1 MITYL
6 EVRNL
11 AIVEELAIE
20 PGAGLNVLTGE
31 TGAGKSLLIDS
42 LEFLRGARGS
52 TEMIRAGAEKMTAAA
67 VFQLPKGTLEEFAD
81 DDEVIVKR
89 EISTNGRARVLV
101 NGSPIT
107 VRELGAVMDSILE
120 IHGQHDSQAR
130 VAGQS
135 TRELLDEFG
144 AHDAPLGTTREA
156 HREWRAAAEQLREL
170 TDAQRDRTLR
180 LDLLKYQI
188 DEIAAATLDPTEEE
202 SLRGERAV
210 LANAREI
217 IEATSGAFALVD
229 DDENAAVA
237 QLARALHL
245 VQPLADKV
253 ADLRPVAG
261 ELQDALYRLQE
272 AARTLASLSESVRH
286 DPKRLDEVEERLVV
300 IERLNKKYGGSIA
313 AVLAHL
319 GAIQDEFDRLSDY
332 EANLEKLQ
340 RVERQRFGA
349 YRKAAEALSAARKK
363 SAKAFQG
370 KIQSELNDLAMERTT
385 VRIAVDSVILS
396 REDAEADA
404 AHRLGRRALAHPARH
419 RRGPLQGLGPQRRG
433 HARLRRDRRRHRRPR
448 RRGRRT
454 EAGGARG
461 AEPGRLRHPPAADR
475 QLRHDAL
482 RRLEGRRRRPHP
494 GAHPP
499 ARRRRGAR
507 ERAGAD
513 ARRRVDSPHGRA
525 ARAGAP
531 RGIAAMM
538 KRWKSTD
545 DLTLHEIAEVLARG
559 GIVVLPTDTVYGL
572 HASANNQRAVNR
584 VAEMK
589 GRSADKPFIV
599 IAASIDDV
607 EALGAAVPDVL
618 HDIWPAPMTAILRRG
633 DMTMAARVPD
643 LDWLR
648 TLLEITGPLAST
660 SANRSGEPTI
670 TSPSELARDLQTS
683 IDGVLDLG
691 RREAKP
697 SAIVDFTGV
706 APKITREGDFGFTQN
721 LRKTLRKSLSKSQ
734 QSAPARRFDRFA
746 QNCEQNHLSQ

>member
-67 VFQLPKGTLEEFAD
+67 VFQLPKGTLAEFAD

-107 VRELGAVMDSILE
+107 VRELSAAMDSILE

-135 TRELLDEFG
+135 TRGLLDEFG
-144 AHDAPLGTTREA
+144 GHDAPLDATREA

-170 TDAQRDRTLR
+170 TDAQRDRALR

-202 SLRGERAV
+202 TLRGERAV

-253 ADLRPVAG
+253 ADLRPVTG

-340 RVERQRFGA
+340 RVERQRFAA
-349 YRKAAEALSAARKK
+349 YRKAAEALSSARKK

-385 VRIAVDSVILS
+385 VRIAVDDTDEGPDGIDRVEILIAPNRGEEPKPMQRIASGGELS
-396 REDAEADA
+396 RIQLAIAAALFKASGRSAAATLVFDEIDAGIGGRVAEVVGRKLEELA
-404 AHRLGRRALAHPARH
+404 ARNQVVCVTHL
-419 RRGPLQGLGPQRRG
+419 PQIASFATT
-433 HARLRRDRRRHRRPR
+433 HFVVWKE
-448 RRGRRT
+448 
-454 EAGGARG
+454 EAGGHTRARI
-461 AEPGRLRHPPAADR
+461 
-475 QLRHDAL
+475 
-482 RRLEGRRRRPHP
+482 RRLDDDE
-494 GAHPP
+494 
-499 ARRRRGAR
+499 
-507 ERAGAD
+507 ER
-513 ARRRVDSPHGRA
+513 V
-525 ARAGAP
+525 
-531 RGIAAMM
+531 
-538 KRWKSTD
+538 K
-545 DLTLHEIAEVLARG
+545 
-559 GIVVLPTDTVYGL
+559 
-572 HASANNQRAVNR
+572 
-584 VAEMK
+584 
-589 GRSADKPFIV
+589 
-599 IAASIDDV
+599 
-607 EALGAAVPDVL
+607 
-618 HDIWPAPMTAILRRG
+618 
-633 DMTMAARVPD
+633 
-643 LDWLR
+643 
-648 TLLEITGPLAST
+648 
-660 SANRSGEPTI
+660 
-670 TSPSELARDLQTS
+670 ELARMLGGES
-683 IDGVLDLG
+683 IPPTAVLHARELLEAS
-691 RREAKP
+691 RR
-697 SAIVDFTGV
+697 
-706 APKITREGDFGFTQN
+706 
-721 LRKTLRKSLSKSQ
+721 
-734 QSAPARRFDRFA
+734 
-746 QNCEQNHLSQ
+746 